1 MLLRPSACLLLL
13 AALLLSA
20 PGQAQPVIEE
30 QTLYYRF
37 NASSQKEIWEKII
50 AGSPQGRV
58 QVAGQ
63 HAVNVATTEWHL
75 TLHYRL
81 EDGFQKCSITHVRPH
96 LKITIRMPHWENKW
110 EADPLLAEN
119 WDRYVRMVSNHEDI
133 HRQYAVKMAQ
143 EVARELSTLDSQ
155 RRCHELEDDIKRTKD
170 QVIGK
175 FEAQNKWFDA
185 TEFVYQKE
193 LIWF

>member
-1 MLLRPSACLLLL
+1 MLLRHSACLLLL
-13 AALLLSA
+13 AALFLSA

-81 EDGFQKCSITHVRPH
+81 EGGFQKCSITNVRPH

-143 EVARELSTLDSQ
+143 EVARELSVLDSQ
-155 RRCHELEDDIKRTKD
+155 RRCHASTSEIISPSTSGNGRPAASRSI
-170 QVIGK
+170 VCGSMPSR
-175 FEAQNKWFDA
+175 
-185 TEFVYQKE
+185 
-193 LIWF
+193 